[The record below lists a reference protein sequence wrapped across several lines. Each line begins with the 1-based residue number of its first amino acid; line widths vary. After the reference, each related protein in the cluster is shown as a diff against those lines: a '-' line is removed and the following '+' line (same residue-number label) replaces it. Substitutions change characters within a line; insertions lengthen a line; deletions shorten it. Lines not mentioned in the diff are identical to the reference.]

1 MPKAIWNGAVIA
13 EAASNEVHI
22 VENNI
27 YFPANRVNPAYLK
40 HSDHHSFCD
49 WKGTADYYHLVVDG
63 KTNENAAWLYRT
75 PEQAAAQITGFIA
88 FWKGVQV
95 QA

>member
-13 EAASNEVHI
+13 EASSDEVHI

-27 YFPANRVNPAYLK
+27 YFPANKVNPAYLK
-40 HSDHHSFCD
+40 GSDHHSVCS

-63 KTNENAAWLYRT
+63 KVNENAAWLYRT
-75 PEQAAAQITGFIA
+75 PEKAATKITGFIA

-95 QA
+95 QS